1 MKREEFLQKAKKKV
15 QQQLSR
21 KDLLIIQAVRTVDD
35 IDEAKSLLYE
45 RLLEWF
51 KTNFPDV
58 DLQNDESLCRVV
70 SEFGARDYLEF
81 NKLQEIVGEK
91 RATELM
97 QKAASSYGAS
107 FDLQD
112 RNAVA
117 ALAKAVLSL
126 IETRKQLEE
135 YISKESAALM
145 KNISFLTDPL
155 LAARLLQTAG
165 SLERL
170 AKMPAS
176 TLQVMGAEKA
186 LFKHLRTGSRPPK
199 HGIIFQSNLIRG
211 APLKQ
216 RGKIARALSTK
227 LSIAAKADFYTQH
240 FIAEKLKADLDARLK
255 EIRG

>member
-1 MKREEFLQKAKKKV
+1 MKREEFLARAKKKV

-35 IDEAKSLLYE
+35 IDEAKALLYE

-51 KTNFPDV
+51 KMNFPNV
-58 DLQNDESLCRVV
+58 DLQNEESLCRIIA
-70 SEFGARDYLEF
+70 EFGGRDYFDF
-81 NKLQEIVGEK
+81 NRLQEIVGEK
-91 RATELM
+91 KATELM
-97 QKAASSYGAS
+97 AKAESSYGAS

-112 RNAVA
+112 RNAVS
-117 ALAKAVLSL
+117 ALAKTILSL
-126 IETRKQLEE
+126 IETRKSLES
-135 YISKESAALM
+135 YISKESEALM
-145 KNISFLTDPL
+145 NNVSFLTDPL
-155 LAARLLQTAG
+155 LAGRLLQTAG

-170 AKMPAS
+170 AQMPAS

-186 LFKHLRTGSRPPK
+186 LFKHLRTGSKPPK

-227 LSIAAKADFYTQH
+227 LSIAAKADFYTKH
-240 FIAEKLKADLDARLK
+240 FIAEKLEADLEKRLK

>member
-1 MKREEFLQKAKKKV
+1 MKREDFLAKAKKRV
-15 QQQLSR
+15 QKALSR
-21 KDLLIIQAVRTVDD
+21 KDLLVIQAVRTVDD
-35 IDEAKSLLYE
+35 IDQAKALLYE

-58 DLQNDESLCRVV
+58 DLQNEESLCRVV
-70 SEFGARDYLEF
+70 AEFGARDYLEF
-81 NKLQEIVGEK
+81 NRLQEIVGEK

-97 QKAASSYGAS
+97 QKAESSYGAP

-117 ALAKAVLSL
+117 ALAKGVLQL
-126 IETRKQLEE
+126 IETRAKLEA
-135 YISKESAALM
+135 YISKESEALM
-145 KNISFLTDPL
+145 KNVSFLTDPL

-170 AKMPAS
+170 ANMPAS

-186 LFKHLRTGSRPPK
+186 LFKHLRTGSLPPK

-227 LSIAAKADFYTQH
+227 LSIAAKADYYTQH
-240 FIAEKLKADLDARLK
+240 FIAEKLKASLESRLK

>member
-1 MKREEFLQKAKKKV
+1 MKREEFLQRAKKKV
-15 QQQLSR
+15 QHDLQR
-21 KDLLIIQAVRTVDD
+21 KDILIISAVRSVDD
-35 IDEAKSLLYE
+35 IDQAKSLLYE

-58 DLQNDESLCRVV
+58 DLQNEESMCKLIVD
-70 SEFGARDYLEF
+70 FGAKEYFEYSKLE
-81 NKLQEIVGEK
+81 ETVGEK
-91 RATELM
+91 RATELLE
-97 QKAASSYGAS
+97 QAQASYGAS
-107 FDLQD
+107 FDLAD
-112 RNAVA
+112 RNAVSN
-117 ALAKAVLSL
+117 LAKAVLSL
-126 IETRKQLEE
+126 IQTRAELEQ
-135 YISKESAALM
+135 YISKESGALM
-145 KNISFLTDPL
+145 KNMSYLTDPL

-165 SLERL
+165 SLARL
-170 AKMPAS
+170 ASMPAS

-186 LFKHLRTGSRPPK
+186 LFKHLRTGSKPPK

-227 LSIAAKADFYTQH
+227 LSIAAKADYFTQN